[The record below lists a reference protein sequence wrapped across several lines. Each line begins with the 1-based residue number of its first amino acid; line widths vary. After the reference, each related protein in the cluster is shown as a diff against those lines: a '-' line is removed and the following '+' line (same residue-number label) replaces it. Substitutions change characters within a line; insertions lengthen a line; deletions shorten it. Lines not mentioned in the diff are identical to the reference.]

1 MSVSPLAGH
10 FSVDDA
16 AKRLR
21 HYRHAE
27 ERMMRVLGGW
37 IALTPELSVK
47 LLFGR
52 HVWDCAQHADLW
64 GRRLPE
70 LRSPAQ
76 QSEPANAAFADLLAT
91 IEAPEQ
97 PGQTIERVVGIYRVL
112 KRHLLAEYE
121 RHLAVANPVYE
132 PPTRRILQR
141 CIQEER
147 RHVAAGVTILEVLT
161 RDASARARAEAWERR
176 LLERLRATRGVT
188 GDCEA
193 PALADPVR
201 EGIQFEADLVALDST
216 FVPVALAEDLERAVD
231 AHARALIAG
240 EHGRL
245 QADVAPEARDGVF
258 AAYGVLDTVTSHV
271 VVGAARI
278 GAHRVVRLRLGG
290 ADRSWLVQQQ
300 WRRLSDGWRL
310 FAATVVRSDPRPG

>member
-10 FSVDDA
+10 FPVDDA
-16 AKRLR
+16 AKRIR
-21 HYRHAE
+21 RYRYAE

-37 IALTPELSVK
+37 IALTPELPVK

-76 QSEPANAAFADLLAT
+76 QSEPANAAFVDFMVT
-91 IEAPEQ
+91 VEAAEE

-121 RHLAVANPVYE
+121 RHLALANPVYE

-147 RHVAAGVTILEVLT
+147 RHVAAGMTILESLT
-161 RDASARARAEAWERR
+161 RDEPARARAQAWERR
-176 LLERLRATRGVT
+176 LLERLGAARGVT
-188 GDCEA
+188 GDDEI
-193 PALADPVR
+193 PSLADVVR
-201 EGIQFEADLVALDST
+201 EGIQVEADLVVLDST
-216 FVPVALAEDLERAVD
+216 FTPVALSEELGRAVD
-231 AHARALIAG
+231 AHARALIG
-240 EHGRL
+240 DEHGRL
-245 QADVAPEARDGVF
+245 EADITPEARGAVF
-258 AAYGVLDTVTSHV
+258 AEYAALDAVTSHA

-278 GAHRVVRLRLGG
+278 GAYRVVRLRLGG

-300 WRRLSDGWRL
+300 WRHVEGGWRL
-310 FAATVVRSDPRPG
+310 FAATVVRSDRHPQ